1 MRFLRRFPRG
11 VGLLA
16 AVAACSSQDSA
27 TVEITPGGETTTFTQ
42 TPAVTRIVIQS
53 VDTSGN
59 VTTLGSAPVSATT
72 IPLTSQSESAT
83 VTLEAWGY
91 DAEDAGV
98 VFGATLPLL
107 FGDVVGDNVPIFVG
121 RIGQF
126 ARAPGPPADSRQA
139 PLLSFVQ
146 GQYLFVAGGTAEDGG
161 TVSESDAG
169 PAFTPTSTTEIYD
182 FGQFQTL
189 GSPPTLPSLDGGAP
203 FAPQSVAVTGTVA
216 WLVSP
221 QGGLYFDLSSN
232 APAQITQ
239 PTLGGSF
246 TFANVAGGVTLS
258 DAQGTQYIVGATRT
272 TGAPTAALLEI
283 NPNDVT
289 NSTYPDGN
297 AAWLTLS
304 EPRLGAAATW
314 LDSGNGLIVVTG
326 GSASGSG
333 VEVIAP
339 VAGTT
344 TGTAMGTP
352 LGYPADP
359 SSGSGA
365 AAMPDGVHVLLAGG
379 LLPNGQDA
387 GVRVID
393 AMCATACTPT
403 WWTSLPVPLATAQVF
418 ALSQTSALVIGNE
431 PGTGLTHAFLVT
443 GPASTA
449 STSDV
454 AVSETTAVSD
464 AMAVSD
470 AIATSDAMTASDV
483 AAATTDAMTASDA
496 LAATDGVATS
506 NAPADD
512 AALDDDATAGPGS
525 VVELLLPTNQDTDA
539 AAGSLHYARAIQ
551 SPVGTIV
558 VFGGYPVLDSFQPY
572 P

>member
-1 MRFLRRFPRG
+1 VRFFRSFPRG

-27 TVEITPGGETTTFTQ
+27 TIQLTLGGESTTFTQ

-53 VDTSGN
+53 VDTSDN

-72 IPLTSQSESAT
+72 IPLASQSESTT
-83 VTLEAWGY
+83 VSLEAWGI
-91 DAEDAGV
+91 DAQDAGV
-98 VFGATLPLL
+98 VFGATIPLL
-107 FGDVVGDNVPIFVG
+107 FGDIVGDSVPIFVG

-126 ARAPGPPADSRQA
+126 ARAPSPPADSRQA
-139 PLLSFVQ
+139 PLLSLVQ

-161 TVSESDAG
+161 TVTETDAG

-182 FGQFQTL
+182 FGEFQTL
-189 GSPPTLPSLDGGAP
+189 ASPPTMPTIDGGAP
-203 FAPQSVAVTGTVA
+203 FAPQSVAVTGTVT

-221 QGGLYFDLSSN
+221 QGGIYLDLSSN
-232 APAQITQ
+232 ATALITQ

-246 TFANVAGGVTLS
+246 SFANIAAGITLS

-289 NSTYPDGN
+289 NTNFPDGN
-297 AAWLTLS
+297 VAWLTLS
-304 EPRLGAAATW
+304 EPRLGAAAAW
-314 LDSGNGLIVVTG
+314 INSGETGGQIVVAG

-333 VEVIAP
+333 VEVISP
-339 VAGTT
+339 TAGSATA
-344 TGTAMGTP
+344 GAMGTP
-352 LGYPADP
+352 LPYPADP
-359 SSGSGA
+359 STGSGA
-365 AAMPDGVHVLLAGG
+365 AAMTDNVHVLLAGG

-387 GVRVID
+387 GVRVIS
-393 AMCATACTPT
+393 ATCTTACTPT
-403 WWTSLPVPLATAQVF
+403 WWTSLPIPLATAQAFV
-418 ALSQTSALVIGNE
+418 LSATSALVIGNE

-443 GPASTA
+443 GPGSTT
-449 STSDV
+449 STSDAAASDPA
-454 AVSETTAVSD
+454 AVTD

-470 AIATSDAMTASDV
+470 AV
-483 AAATTDAMTASDA
+483 TTGDA
-496 LAATDGVATS
+496 LAAADAVAATDAVATS
-506 NAPADD
+506 SAPADD
-512 AALDDDATAGPGS
+512 GALEDDAATAVVGPGTA
-525 VVELLLPTNQDTDA
+525 VELLLPTNQDSDA
-539 AAGSLHYARAIQ
+539 AAGSLHNARAIQ